1 MKHGRILP
9 LGGAAPGHTM
19 GEVINMLSETQL
31 LNHIYQ
37 TAEMGQDGI
46 RTVLKYTQEPRLVNA
61 LNSQL
66 EEYQRLQNSAGAML
80 HARGEPP
87 KGIGAVARL
96 SSEAMT
102 AVKSLTD
109 PSASN
114 IAEMMIQGSTM
125 GVSKSLRTLRDCQL
139 KDPKVKELANKLLR
153 AEQDNIEEMKQ
164 FL

>member
-1 MKHGRILP
+1 
-9 LGGAAPGHTM
+9 
-19 GEVINMLSETQL
+19 MLSENQL

-46 RTVLKYTQEPRLVNA
+46 RTVLKYAQEPGLVKA

-66 EEYQRLQNSAGAML
+66 AEYQHIQNAAGAML

-87 KGIGAVARL
+87 KDIGPVARL

-109 PSASN
+109 RSASN
-114 IAEMMIQGSTM
+114 IAQMMIQGSTM
-125 GVSKSLRTLRDCQL
+125 GVTKSLRTLRDCQL
-139 KDPKVKELANKLLR
+139 KDPKVKALADKLLKT
-153 AEQDNIEEMKQ
+153 EQDNIEEMKG